1 MKAKKFV
8 FLAMGLLITQIINAQ
23 CVMCR
28 TQVVNNVSH
37 GDVDLAV
44 GLNLGII
51 YLFSAPY
58 LLILFV
64 FVLWYKFFYLHGKK
78 NKIVSHF

>member
-1 MKAKKFV
+1 MKRFLLFV
-8 FLAMGLLITQIINAQ
+8 LGLLNIQIINAQ

-37 GDVDLAV
+37 GDVDLAG

-64 FVLWYKFFYLHGKK
+64 FVLWYKFFYLDGKK

>member
-1 MKAKKFV
+1 MKLKKI
-8 FLAMGLLITQIINAQ
+8 LLLVLVLINIEMINGQ

-37 GDVDLAV
+37 GNIDLAG
-44 GLNLGII
+44 GLNTGII

-58 LLILFV
+58 LLILSV
-64 FVLWYKFFYLHGKK
+64 FLLWYKFFYLNVKK
-78 NKIVSHF
+78 NKSISHF